1 MTAGRPHARVDH
13 RSPRRTAKTPTCIV
27 IADDND
33 DLLQMLA
40 WFLEG
45 EGFEVHAA
53 TDGREALRLA
63 QKHRPEVMILD
74 LGMPDVDGYETAK
87 QVRSAPWGD
96 ETKLV
101 AHSGYGRRDDK
112 RRALAAGFDV
122 HLTKPVDPHELVEV
136 IERLNEPRTS

>member
-1 MTAGRPHARVDH
+1 MTAERPHARACH
-13 RSPRRTAKTPTCIV
+13 RSARRPATTPTCIV

-63 QKHRPEVMILD
+63 EVHRPEVMILD
-74 LGMPDVDGYETAK
+74 LGMPDVDGYEAART
-87 QVRSAPWGD
+87 VRSTAWGAG
-96 ETKLV
+96 TRLV
-101 AHSGYGRRDDK
+101 AHSGYGRSDDK

-122 HLTKPVDPHELVEV
+122 HLTKPVDPHELVHV
-136 IERLNEPRTS
+136 IERLYAPGES